1 MGPHV
6 RGLAGSSVRKRDG
19 SLQRDCITEKH
30 SDAMPSLQLE
40 PTRILQRLQNNT
52 GNVRFPSELGR
63 ATQRSSHPLSCAF
76 FSPWAWGLD
85 RVPSLL
91 WDGQGGQCLQ
101 ATLRSY
107 YIDQLVL

>member
-30 SDAMPSLQLE
+30 RLLPSLQLE

-63 ATQRSSHPLSCAF
+63 ATQ
-76 FSPWAWGLD
+76 
-85 RVPSLL
+85 
-91 WDGQGGQCLQ
+91 
-101 ATLRSY
+101 
-107 YIDQLVL
+107 